1 MYQRDL
7 VFRLLLA
14 GAIVLNGMGAAV
26 AGASHDHAPPCHG
39 DHAMTEQAM
48 AEHVMDD
55 MPQPDHRQPPAQDC
69 CEAGQCACACMQPVQ
84 APPPARIA
92 ASAPPGV
99 PVASPP
105 ASGRCG
111 PVLPHP
117 IRPPIG

>member
-1 MYQRDL
+1 MIQRDL

-14 GAIVLNGMGAAV
+14 VAIVLNGMGAAV
-26 AGASHDHAPPCHG
+26 AGAPHDHAPPCHG
-39 DHAMTEQAM
+39 HAMV
-48 AEHVMDD
+48 AEHAVDD
-55 MPQPDHRQPPAQDC
+55 APQPDHRQPPAQDC

-92 ASAPPGV
+92 AAAPPGV

-111 PVLPHP
+111 PALPHP